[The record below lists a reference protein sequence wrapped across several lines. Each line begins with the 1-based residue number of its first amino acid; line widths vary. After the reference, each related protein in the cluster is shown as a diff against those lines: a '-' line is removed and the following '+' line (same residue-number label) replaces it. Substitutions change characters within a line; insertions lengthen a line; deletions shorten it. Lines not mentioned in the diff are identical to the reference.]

1 MRTLRQARG
10 FTLIEIM
17 IVVAIIGIIASMAM
31 PTFTLLTLRSKA
43 AERHEVMLRIK
54 KAVGDYYLQ
63 NGSTIPKGEA
73 EPLAGAETPAFP
85 YVSAKRMPNWKL
97 AGWSE
102 VFRTSEE
109 IMGATYYSYSFVCTE
124 PSGTDPATLTIVA
137 RGDLDGDGIPSE
149 KRLEFERINGVYQL
163 ADEDPEA
170 GAEDQVTF

>member
-1 MRTLRQARG
+1 MRNLRRARG

-17 IVVAIIGIIASMAM
+17 IVVAIIGILASMAM
-31 PTFTLLTLRSKA
+31 PTFSLLTLRSKA
-43 AERHEVMLRIK
+43 AERHEVMVRIK

-63 NGSTIPKGEA
+63 HGTTIPKGDTV
-73 EPLAGAETPAFP
+73 PLSGAETPGFP
-85 YVSAKRMPNWKL
+85 YASAKRMPNWKL

-109 IMGATYYSYSFVCTE
+109 IMGATYYSYSFACTE
-124 PSGTDPATLTIVA
+124 ASGTDPATLTIIA

-163 ADEDPEA
+163 ADEDPAA
-170 GAEDQVTF
+170 GAEDTVTF